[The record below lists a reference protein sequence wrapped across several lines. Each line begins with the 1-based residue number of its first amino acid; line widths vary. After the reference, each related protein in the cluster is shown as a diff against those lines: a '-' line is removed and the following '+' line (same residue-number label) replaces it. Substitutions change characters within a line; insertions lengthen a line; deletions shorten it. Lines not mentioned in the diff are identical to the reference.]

1 MTSAFREAAQKLQSR
16 GVEVNYNTDR
26 PEYLQHG
33 LVFPMEDLPMESLIA
48 RI

>member
-1 MTSAFREAAQKLQSR
+1 MSAFREAAQKLQSR

-33 LVFPMEDLPMESLIA
+33 LVDLPMESLIA